1 MIAAVTPARLTDLFC
16 GVSMHPR
23 GHLRGHRSPARRL
36 AVAVTGLALTLAAL
50 PAVTGAAPGTNA
62 AIARANDV
70 MASQNAMRTSWDSGE
85 PKMSPSLVPTFTRL
99 FDTTVNGQVYAQPL
113 VLGPTVIVATET
125 DWVYGLNAATGKV
138 KWSVHLGTPWDI
150 AKSGTRKLATCT
162 DLTPDVGVTGTP
174 VDNPGN
180 GDVYFFANVVT
191 GGKPKYYF
199 YGINPSDKGAV
210 VLRKLIAGH
219 PSNDAHITFT
229 PSHQNQRSGDLLL
242 GDWVYGSFS
251 SHCDVQPYAGYVAGV
266 NVATGAT
273 TLWTDESGVT
283 YNQGGI
289 WQSGGGLMSDGTG
302 RIFLATGNGVSP
314 AAGPGTAPHGQ
325 LAESVV
331 RLAPNANGTLSAQDF
346 FSPADAPSLD
356 AADTDFGSGG
366 PVAIPFGTATYPD
379 ILAQAG
385 KDGRIFLLDRDN
397 LGGREQGPGG
407 TDGVLSVTQAFGGD
421 WEHPA
426 VFGDTQLTQADAG
439 SSPTDN
445 DFLVS
450 VGRNDI
456 LRVFRFGDNAS
467 DQPVL
472 NDVAGTSLAY
482 PFSSGSPVITS
493 NGDDPATA
501 VIWEVHAGGQSGAHS
516 EIDAY
521 PLGNLV
527 STGGTPSPCTPA
539 APCTLTSIWHQAIP
553 EDAGKFTIPATS
565 NGRVYIGTRGAG
577 ANGQV
582 IGYGAPPATAAPVRA
597 ASTTV
602 PQTSVATT
610 TTKDVPITATHAVTI
625 TGVAASTSA
634 SNALLPAN
642 EYTVGQITETPA
654 GSATPH
660 PVTLPV
666 TLGGGA
672 RLHVLVRFSPTVP
685 GAADGTLSFTTGTGQ
700 VRSVPL
706 TGNGVRTGLYAQPG
720 ALTFP
725 FAPDQGLIAVP
736 AGIGVT
742 QQVDVINSG
751 SAPDRVSSV
760 IPPSGPFTAANLPVP
775 GQTIQPGQALVV
787 QVTYAPQQAGPA
799 SSSLTITDSNGK
811 RVTIPLSGI
820 GTASVSRVTARQ
832 ATVNFGR
839 VPVGTAARKTVHVT
853 NTGNVPTTVSV
864 PVVPR
869 APFHSR
875 YHVFAGLP
883 FNPGYSLTIP
893 VIFTP
898 ARAGTFTERYVFHW
912 RDRLGSHSLT
922 VTLTG
927 TGVAPG

>member
-1 MIAAVTPARLTDLFC
+1 MAIA
-16 GVSMHPR
+16 
-23 GHLRGHRSPARRL
+23 
-36 AVAVTGLALTLAAL
+36 GLALTLGAL
-50 PAVTGAAPGTNA
+50 PAVTGAAPGTNTA
-62 AIARANDV
+62 TARANDV
-70 MASQNAMRTSWDSGE
+70 TASQDTLRTGWDASE
-85 PKMSPSLVPTFTRL
+85 PNMGPSVVPTFTQL

-113 VLGPTVIVATET
+113 VIGTTVIVATEN
-125 DWVYGLNAATGKV
+125 DWVYGLNDATGKV
-138 KWSVHLGTPWDI
+138 KWSIHLGTAWNI
-150 AKSGTRKLATCT
+150 TKSSTHKLATCT
-162 DLTPDVGVTGTP
+162 DLTPDIGVTGTP
-174 VDNPGN
+174 VYDPAN

-191 GGKPKYYF
+191 GGSPKYF
-199 YGINPSDKGAV
+199 LYGINPSNKGAV
-210 VLRKLIAGH
+210 VLKVPIAGH
-219 PSNDAHITFT
+219 PSNDTHITFT
-229 PSHQNQRSGDLLL
+229 PSHQNQRTGALLL
-242 GDWVYGSFS
+242 GGWVYGAFS

-266 NVATGAT
+266 NVATGAK

-283 YNQGGI
+283 YNQAGI
-289 WQSGGGLMSDGTG
+289 WQSGGGLMSDGAG
-302 RIFLATGNGVSP
+302 RIFLTTGNGVSP

-331 RLAPNANGTLSAQDF
+331 RLAPGTNGKLSAQDF

-366 PVAIPFGTATYPD
+366 PVAIPFGTATFPD

-385 KDGRIFLLDRDN
+385 KDGRLFLLNRDN
-397 LGGREQGPGG
+397 LGGREQGAGG
-407 TDGVLSVTQAFGGD
+407 TDNVLSVTQAFGGD

-456 LRVFRFGDNAS
+456 LRVFRFGDNSS

-472 NDVAGTSLAY
+472 NDVAGTSLTY
-482 PFSSGSPVITS
+482 PYTSGSPVITS
-493 NGDDPATA
+493 NGDDPTTA
-501 VIWEVHAGGQSGAHS
+501 VIWEVHAGGEPGAHS

-521 PLGNLV
+521 PLGNLI
-527 STGGTPSPCTPA
+527 STGGTPSTCTPS
-539 APCTLTSIWHQAIP
+539 APCQLTSIWHEAIP

-577 ANGQV
+577 GGGQV
-582 IGYGAPPATAAPVRA
+582 IGYGAPPATAAPVQA

-602 PQTSVATT
+602 PQASVSTT
-610 TTKDVPITATHAVTI
+610 TSKNVSITAKNTVTI

-634 SNALLPAN
+634 TNAVAPAN
-642 EYTVGQITETPA
+642 EYTVGQITVTPA
-654 GSATPH
+654 GSTTPH

-666 TLGGGA
+666 TLGKGA
-672 RLHVLVRFSPTVP
+672 RMHALVKFSPTTP
-685 GAADGTLSFTTGTGQ
+685 GAADGTLSFTTSTGK

-706 TGNGVRTGLYAQPG
+706 TGNGVKTGLYAQPG
-720 ALTFP
+720 TLTFP

-736 AGIGVT
+736 AGIQVV
-742 QQVDVINSG
+742 QQVDVINGG
-751 SAPDRVSSV
+751 SAPARVSSV
-760 IPPSGPFTAANLPVP
+760 TPPSGPFTATDLPAP

-799 SSSLTITDSNGK
+799 GSSFTITDSNGK
-811 RVTIPLSGI
+811 QLTVSLSGI
-820 GTASVSRVTARQ
+820 GTASLSQVTARQ
-832 ATVNFGR
+832 TTVNFGSA
-839 VPVGTAARKTVHVT
+839 PVGTSVRKTVHLT

-898 ARAGTFTERYVFHW
+898 TTAGTFTEPYVFHW
-912 RDRLGSHSLT
+912 KDRLGSHSLT

-927 TGVAPG
+927 KGV